1 MSRYAIYLATLLR
14 TPIPLALFV
23 SLLPLAAAADH
34 PCVDGQPYGE
44 QVERKERLPREWLM
58 LNGKVVSDISLHA
71 ELRERYKKA
80 YRSRSDGTGGFMCL
94 KTGRLYINVSRWDS
108 GSSFDFS
115 TRAPKCWKCTS
126 MTVDLNQFVPGSGLR
141 IGQTKAQVSAILGV
155 SIPNDAEI
163 VAIRFD
169 QVEKDRQ
176 KNQSHHE
183 MLRVQFRTD
192 KLISFD
198 VIEAWEGS

>member
-1 MSRYAIYLATLLR
+1 
-14 TPIPLALFV
+14 
-23 SLLPLAAAADH
+23 
-34 PCVDGQPYGE
+34 
-44 QVERKERLPREWLM
+44 
-58 LNGKVVSDISLHA
+58 
-71 ELRERYKKA
+71 
-80 YRSRSDGTGGFMCL
+80 
-94 KTGRLYINVSRWDS
+94 
-108 GSSFDFS
+108 
-115 TRAPKCWKCTS
+115 